1 MQAENSITGIS
12 HEDNVPMHLQHL
24 QELKPL
30 KKSGRSRPATAVEER
45 LHRSVKQE
53 IAALER
59 EIQAEVDKRNKL
71 EKKLKKTIAV
81 SRELELGRSG
91 ISCIELHV
99 LWVFLLLRPFGR
111 RSGFDRNGHCSS
123 CVVLVPHVI

>member
-12 HEDNVPMHLQHL
+12 QEDNVPMHLQHLQVGYCRIVTNANTLENKTFPERSQLNVYVVFRYRFKLLLL

-59 EIQAEVDKRNKL
+59 EIQAEVEKRNKL

-81 SRELELGRSG
+81 SKCLT
-91 ISCIELHV
+91 V
-99 LWVFLLLRPFGR
+99 L
-111 RSGFDRNGHCSS
+111 
-123 CVVLVPHVI
+123 